1 MNKKTYSICF
11 LFAGLSF
18 AAPSRATTLL
28 PEKVSIP
35 PADSIKRA
43 AQDSLRSPAQDS
55 LRNINLQEV
64 VIVKQLNHL
73 NEIAKVDLQ
82 INPVNS
88 SQEVLRFVPGLFI
101 AQHAGGGKAEQM
113 FLRGFDIDHG
123 TDINI
128 TVDGMPVNMV
138 SHAHGQGYAD
148 LHFLQPET
156 IESIDFDKGPYNVTK
171 GDLATAGYVAFKTKD
186 RMDNE
191 GAVEIGQFNTQ
202 RMRASFS
209 FLNNRQ
215 RSLYVSS
222 SFLTSDGYFDSP
234 QNFKRFN
241 FMTKYTQW
249 NDNSRFSILAS
260 HFNSTWNASGQI
272 PQRAVDQGIIGRF
285 GALDDTEGGNTDRT
299 NLNLMHMQTLGNGA
313 EISSNAWLSYYRF
326 NLYSN
331 FTFFLNDP
339 DNGDE
344 INQRENRLLGGA
356 NTEYTQLFNIKSS
369 EWKLKAGIGFRY
381 DQVKDLALYHTVSRQ
396 RIGTFALGD
405 VDESSMYGY
414 AGVNIEWGKWMIN
427 PAVRLDYF
435 NFDYVDRMLS
445 EYTDP
450 KVSKAIVSP
459 KLNFIY
465 HLNPNLQF
473 LLKLGKGFHSNDARV
488 VVAEDGKKVLPAA
501 YGGDFGVQWKP
512 FPSLMINAAAW
523 YLWMEQEFV
532 YVGDEAVV
540 EPSGKT
546 RRYGVDVGLR
556 WQLFHRFYLQ
566 GDYTYSHARSIDEPK
581 GEDYVPLAPVHTFTA
596 GLSYRWKSLA
606 ASLKCRY
613 LGDRPA
619 NEDYTLTAKG
629 YFVADLNASYTY
641 KRFTIGA
648 TIENLFDTSWDEAQF
663 ATETRLK
670 GEAEPVTEM
679 HFTPGTPFNARG
691 FISVRF

>member
-1 MNKKTYSICF
+1 MKKKIYATC
-11 LFAGLSF
+11 LMLSF
-18 AAPSRATTLL
+18 LHPATPIRAVETDSLALL
-28 PEKVSIP
+28 PT
-35 PADSIKRA
+35 
-43 AQDSLRSPAQDS
+43 DS
-55 LRNINLQEV
+55 LRNITLQEV
-64 VIVKQLNHL
+64 VIEKKLNHL
-73 NEIAKVDLQ
+73 HEISKVDLK

-113 FLRGFDIDHG
+113 FLRGFDLDHG
-123 TDINI
+123 TDIHI

-156 IESIDFDKGPYNVTK
+156 IESVDFDKGPYHVTK

-191 GAVEIGQFNTQ
+191 AALEIGQFNTQ
-202 RMRASFS
+202 RIRASFS
-209 FLNNRQ
+209 FLNNRRQ
-215 RSLYVSS
+215 SLYVSS
-222 SFLTSDGYFDSP
+222 SFLTTDGYFDSP

-241 FMTKYTQW
+241 LMTKYTQW
-249 NDNSRFSILAS
+249 NSNSRFNISLS

-272 PQRAVDQGIIGRF
+272 PQRAVDRGIIGRF
-285 GALDDTEGGNTDRT
+285 GALDDTEGGNTDRS
-299 NLNLMHMQTLGNGA
+299 NLNFLHLLTLDNGV
-313 EISSNAWLSYYRF
+313 EVSTNAWLSYYRF

-339 DNGDE
+339 ENGDE
-344 INQRENRLLGGA
+344 INQRENRHLGGA
-356 NTEYTQLFNIKSS
+356 NTEYTQTYEVGQSQ
-369 EWKLKAGIGFRY
+369 WKLKAGMGFRY
-381 DQVKDLALYHTVSRQ
+381 DQVNDLALYHAVSRR

-405 VDESSMYGY
+405 VGESSMYGY
-414 AGVNIEWGKWMIN
+414 AGLNIEWGKWMIN

-435 NFDYVDRMLS
+435 KFDYADRTLE

-465 HLNPNLQF
+465 NLNRKWQF
-473 LLKLGKGFHSNDARV
+473 LLKMGKGFHSNDARV
-488 VVAEDGKKVLPAA
+488 VVAKDGKTVLPAS
-501 YGGDFGVQWKP
+501 YGADLGVLWKP
-512 FPSLMINAAAW
+512 LPTLMINATAW

-540 EPSGKT
+540 EPGGKT
-546 RRYGVDVGLR
+546 RRCGVDAGLR
-556 WQLFHRFYLQ
+556 WQFLNNWYLQ
-566 GDYTYSHARSIDEPK
+566 ADYTYSHARSIGEPK
-581 GEDYVPLAPVHTFTA
+581 GEDYLPLAPVHTFVA
-596 GLSYRWKSLA
+596 GLNFQWNNLT

-613 LGDRPA
+613 MGDRPA
-619 NEDYTLTAKG
+619 NEDYTLKAKG
-629 YFVADLNASYTY
+629 YCVADFNASYTY
-641 KRFTIGA
+641 KRFTVGA
-648 TIENLFDTSWDEAQF
+648 IIENLFNTDWDEAQF

-670 GEAEPVTEM
+670 DEPEPVDEM

-691 FISVRF
+691 FLSVRF

>member
-1 MNKKTYSICF
+1 MKKKIYATC
-11 LFAGLSF
+11 LMLSF
-18 AAPSRATTLL
+18 LHPATPIRAVETDSLALL
-28 PEKVSIP
+28 PT
-35 PADSIKRA
+35 
-43 AQDSLRSPAQDS
+43 DS
-55 LRNINLQEV
+55 LRNITLQEV
-64 VIVKQLNHL
+64 VIEKKLNHL
-73 NEIAKVDLQ
+73 HEISKVDLK

-113 FLRGFDIDHG
+113 FLRGFDLDHG
-123 TDINI
+123 TDIHI

-156 IESIDFDKGPYNVTK
+156 IESVDFDKGPYHVTK

-191 GAVEIGQFNTQ
+191 AALEIGQFNTQ
-202 RMRASFS
+202 RLRASFS
-209 FLNNRQ
+209 FLNNRRQ
-215 RSLYVSS
+215 SLYVSS
-222 SFLTSDGYFDSP
+222 SFLTTDGYFDSP

-241 FMTKYTQW
+241 LMTKYTQW
-249 NDNSRFSILAS
+249 NSNSRFNISLS

-272 PQRAVDQGIIGRF
+272 PQRAVDRGIIGRF
-285 GALDDTEGGNTDRT
+285 GALDDTEGGNTDRS
-299 NLNLMHMQTLGNGA
+299 NLNFLHLLTLDNGA
-313 EISSNAWLSYYRF
+313 EVSTNAWLSYYRF

-331 FTFFLNDP
+331 FTFFLNNP
-339 DNGDE
+339 ENGDE

-356 NTEYTQLFNIKSS
+356 NTEYTQTYEVGQSQ
-369 EWKLKAGIGFRY
+369 WKLKAGMGFRY
-381 DQVKDLALYHTVSRQ
+381 DQVNDLALYHAVSRR

-405 VDESSMYGY
+405 VGESSMYGY
-414 AGVNIEWGKWMIN
+414 AGLNIEWGKWMIN

-435 NFDYVDRMLS
+435 KFDYADRTLE

-465 HLNPNLQF
+465 NLNRKWQF
-473 LLKLGKGFHSNDARV
+473 LLKMGKGFHSNDARV
-488 VVAEDGKKVLPAA
+488 VVAKDGKTVLPAS
-501 YGGDFGVQWKP
+501 YGADLGVLWKP
-512 FPSLMINAAAW
+512 LPTLMINATAW

-540 EPSGKT
+540 EPGGKT
-546 RRYGVDVGLR
+546 RRCGVDAGLR
-556 WQLFHRFYLQ
+556 WQFLNNWYLQ
-566 GDYTYSHARSIDEPK
+566 ADYTYSHARSIGEPK
-581 GEDYVPLAPVHTFTA
+581 GEDYLPLAPVHTFVA
-596 GLSYRWKSLA
+596 GLNFQWNNLT

-613 LGDRPA
+613 MGDRPA
-619 NEDYTLTAKG
+619 NEDYTLKAKG
-629 YFVADLNASYTY
+629 YCVADFNASYTY
-641 KRFTIGA
+641 KRFTVGA
-648 TIENLFDTSWDEAQF
+648 IIENLFNTDWDEAQF

-670 GEAEPVTEM
+670 DEPEPVDEM

-691 FISVRF
+691 FLSVRF

>member
-1 MNKKTYSICF
+1 MKKKIYATC
-11 LFAGLSF
+11 LMLSF
-18 AAPSRATTLL
+18 LHPATPIRAVETDSLALL
-28 PEKVSIP
+28 PT
-35 PADSIKRA
+35 
-43 AQDSLRSPAQDS
+43 DS
-55 LRNINLQEV
+55 LRNITLQEV
-64 VIVKQLNHL
+64 VIEKKLNHL
-73 NEIAKVDLQ
+73 HEISKVDLK

-113 FLRGFDIDHG
+113 FLRGFDLDHG
-123 TDINI
+123 TDIHI

-156 IESIDFDKGPYNVTK
+156 IESVDFDKGPYHVTK

-191 GAVEIGQFNTQ
+191 AALEIGQFNTQ
-202 RMRASFS
+202 RIRASFS
-209 FLNNRQ
+209 FLNNRRQ
-215 RSLYVSS
+215 SLYVSS
-222 SFLTSDGYFDSP
+222 SFLTTDGYFDSP

-241 FMTKYTQW
+241 LMTKYTQW
-249 NDNSRFSILAS
+249 NSNSRFNISLS

-272 PQRAVDQGIIGRF
+272 PQRAVDRGIIGRF
-285 GALDDTEGGNTDRT
+285 GALDDTEGGNTDRS
-299 NLNLMHMQTLGNGA
+299 NLNFLHLLTLDNGA
-313 EISSNAWLSYYRF
+313 EVSTNAWLSYYRF

-339 DNGDE
+339 ENGDE

-356 NTEYTQLFNIKSS
+356 NTEYTQTY
-369 EWKLKAGIGFRY
+369 EVGQGQWKLKAGMGFRY
-381 DQVKDLALYHTVSRQ
+381 DQVNDLALYHAVSRR

-405 VDESSMYGY
+405 VGESSMYGY
-414 AGVNIEWGKWMIN
+414 AGLNIEWGKWMIN

-435 NFDYVDRMLS
+435 KFDYADRTLE

-465 HLNPNLQF
+465 NLNRKWQF
-473 LLKLGKGFHSNDARV
+473 LLKMGKGFHSNDARV
-488 VVAEDGKKVLPAA
+488 VAKDGKTVLPAS
-501 YGGDFGVQWKP
+501 YGADLGVLWKP
-512 FPSLMINAAAW
+512 LPTLMINATAW

-540 EPSGKT
+540 EPGGKT
-546 RRYGVDVGLR
+546 RRCGVDAGLR
-556 WQLFHRFYLQ
+556 WQFLNNWYLQ
-566 GDYTYSHARSIDEPK
+566 ADYTYSHARSIGEPK
-581 GEDYVPLAPVHTFTA
+581 GEDYLPLAPVHTFVA
-596 GLSYRWKSLA
+596 GLNFQWNNLT

-613 LGDRPA
+613 MGDRPA
-619 NEDYTLTAKG
+619 NEDYTLKAKG
-629 YFVADLNASYTY
+629 YCVADFNASYTY
-641 KRFTIGA
+641 KRFTVGA
-648 TIENLFDTSWDEAQF
+648 IIENLFNTDWDEAQF

-670 GEAEPVTEM
+670 DEPEPVDEM

-691 FISVRF
+691 FLSVRF

>member
-1 MNKKTYSICF
+1 MKKKIYAICLMLSI
-11 LFAGLSF
+11 LSS
-18 AAPSRATTLL
+18 AAPIRAVDTDSLTLL
-28 PEKVSIP
+28 PS
-35 PADSIKRA
+35 
-43 AQDSLRSPAQDS
+43 DS
-55 LRNINLQEV
+55 LRNITLREV
-64 VIVKQLNHL
+64 VIEKKLNHL
-73 NEIAKVDLQ
+73 HEISKVDLR
-82 INPVNS
+82 ITPVNS

-113 FLRGFDIDHG
+113 FLRGFDLDHG

-156 IESIDFDKGPYNVTK
+156 IESVDFDKGPYHVTK

-191 GAVEIGQFNTQ
+191 AALEIGQFNTQ
-202 RMRASFS
+202 RIRASFS
-209 FLNNRQ
+209 FLNNRTQ
-215 RSLYVSS
+215 SLYVSS
-222 SFLTSDGYFDSP
+222 SFLTSDGYFDAP

-241 FMTKYTQW
+241 LMTKYTQW
-249 NDNSRFSILAS
+249 NSNSRFNISLS

-272 PQRAVDQGIIGRF
+272 PQRAVDRGIIGRF
-285 GALDDTEGGNTDRT
+285 GALDDTEGGNTDRS
-299 NLNLMHMQTLGNGA
+299 NLNFLHLLMLDNGA
-313 EISSNAWLSYYRF
+313 EVSTNAWLSYYRF

-339 DNGDE
+339 ENGDE

-356 NTEYTQLFNIKSS
+356 NTEYTQSCQVGRS
-369 EWKLKAGIGFRY
+369 QWKLKAGMGFRY
-381 DQVKDLALYHTVSRQ
+381 DQVNDLALYHAVSRR

-405 VDESSMYGY
+405 VGESSIYGY
-414 AGVNIEWGKWMIN
+414 AGLNIEWGKWMIN

-435 NFDYVDRMLS
+435 KFDYSDRTLE

-450 KVSKAIVSP
+450 EVSKAIVSP

-465 HLNPNLQF
+465 NLNRKWQF
-473 LLKLGKGFHSNDARV
+473 LLKMGKGFHSNDARV
-488 VVAEDGKKVLPAA
+488 VVAQNGKTVLPAS
-501 YGGDFGVQWKP
+501 YGADLGVLWKP
-512 FPSLMINAAAW
+512 LPTLMINATAW

-540 EPSGKT
+540 EPGGKT
-546 RRYGVDVGLR
+546 RRCGVDAGLR
-556 WQLFHRFYLQ
+556 WQFLNNWYLQ
-566 GDYTYSHARSIDEPK
+566 ADYTYSHARSIGEPK
-581 GEDYVPLAPVHTFTA
+581 GEDYLPLAPVHTFVT
-596 GLSYRWKSLA
+596 GLNFQWKTLT

-613 LGDRPA
+613 MGDRPA
-619 NEDYTLTAKG
+619 NEDYSLKAKG
-629 YFVADLNASYTY
+629 YCVADFNASYTY
-641 KRFTIGA
+641 KRFTVGA
-648 TIENLFDTSWDEAQF
+648 IIENLFNTDWDEAQF
-663 ATETRLK
+663 ATETRLQD
-670 GEAEPVTEM
+670 EPAPVDEM

>member
-1 MNKKTYSICF
+1 MKKKIYAICLMLSI
-11 LFAGLSF
+11 LSS
-18 AAPSRATTLL
+18 AAPIRAVDTDSLTLL
-28 PEKVSIP
+28 PS
-35 PADSIKRA
+35 
-43 AQDSLRSPAQDS
+43 DS
-55 LRNINLQEV
+55 LRNITLREV
-64 VIVKQLNHL
+64 VIEKKLNHL
-73 NEIAKVDLQ
+73 HEISKVDLR
-82 INPVNS
+82 ITPVNS

-113 FLRGFDIDHG
+113 FLRGFDLDHG

-156 IESIDFDKGPYNVTK
+156 IESVDFDKGPYHVTK

-191 GAVEIGQFNTQ
+191 AALEIGQFNTQ
-202 RMRASFS
+202 RIRASFS
-209 FLNNRQ
+209 FLNNRTQ
-215 RSLYVSS
+215 SLYVSS
-222 SFLTSDGYFDSP
+222 SFLTSDGYFDAP

-241 FMTKYTQW
+241 LMTKYTQW
-249 NDNSRFSILAS
+249 NSNSRFNISLS

-272 PQRAVDQGIIGRF
+272 PQRAVDCGIIGRF
-285 GALDDTEGGNTDRT
+285 GALDDTEGGNTDRS
-299 NLNLMHMQTLGNGA
+299 NLNFLHLLMLDNGA
-313 EISSNAWLSYYRF
+313 EVSTNAWLSYYRF

-339 DNGDE
+339 ENGDE

-356 NTEYTQLFNIKSS
+356 NTEYTQSCQVGRS
-369 EWKLKAGIGFRY
+369 QWKLKAGMGFRY
-381 DQVKDLALYHTVSRQ
+381 DQVNDLALYHAVSRR

-405 VDESSMYGY
+405 VGESSIYGY
-414 AGVNIEWGKWMIN
+414 AGLNIEWGKWMIN

-435 NFDYVDRMLS
+435 KFDYSDRTLE

-450 KVSKAIVSP
+450 EVSKAIVSP

-465 HLNPNLQF
+465 NLNRKWQF
-473 LLKLGKGFHSNDARV
+473 LLKMGKGFHSNDARV
-488 VVAEDGKKVLPAA
+488 VVAQNGKTVLPAS
-501 YGGDFGVQWKP
+501 YGADLGVLWKP
-512 FPSLMINAAAW
+512 LPTLMINATAW

-540 EPSGKT
+540 EPGGKT
-546 RRYGVDVGLR
+546 RRCGVDAGLR
-556 WQLFHRFYLQ
+556 WQFLNNWYLQ
-566 GDYTYSHARSIDEPK
+566 ADYTYSHARSIGEPK
-581 GEDYVPLAPVHTFTA
+581 GEDYLPLAPVHTFVT
-596 GLSYRWKSLA
+596 GLNFQWKTLT

-613 LGDRPA
+613 MGDRPA
-619 NEDYTLTAKG
+619 NEDYSLKAKG
-629 YFVADLNASYTY
+629 YCVADFNASYTY
-641 KRFTIGA
+641 KRFTVGA
-648 TIENLFDTSWDEAQF
+648 IIENLFNTDWDEAQF
-663 ATETRLK
+663 ATETRLQD
-670 GEAEPVTEM
+670 EPAPVDEM

>member
-1 MNKKTYSICF
+1 MKKKVYATC
-11 LFAGLSF
+11 LMLSLLHP
-18 AAPSRATTLL
+18 AAPIRAVEADSLALL
-28 PEKVSIP
+28 
-35 PADSIKRA
+35 PADS
-43 AQDSLRSPAQDS
+43 LRTIT
-55 LRNINLQEV
+55 LREV
-64 VIVKQLNHL
+64 VIEKKLNHL
-73 NEIAKVDLQ
+73 NEISKVDLK

-113 FLRGFDIDHG
+113 FLRGFDLDHG
-123 TDINI
+123 TDIHI

-156 IESIDFDKGPYNVTK
+156 IESVDFDKGPYHVTK

-191 GAVEIGQFNTQ
+191 AALEIGQFNTQ
-202 RMRASFS
+202 RLRASFS
-209 FLNNRQ
+209 FLNNRRQ
-215 RSLYVSS
+215 SLYVSS

-241 FMTKYTQW
+241 LMTKYTQW
-249 NDNSRFSILAS
+249 NSNSRFNISLS

-272 PQRAVDQGIIGRF
+272 PQRAVDRGIIGRF
-285 GALDDTEGGNTDRT
+285 GALDDTEGGNTDRS
-299 NLNLMHMQTLGNGA
+299 NLNFLHLLMLDNGA
-313 EISSNAWLSYYRF
+313 EVSTNAWLSYYRF

-339 DNGDE
+339 ENGDE

-356 NTEYTQLFNIKSS
+356 NTEYTQTYEVGQSQ
-369 EWKLKAGIGFRY
+369 WKLKTGMGFRY
-381 DQVKDLALYHTVSRQ
+381 DQVNDLALYHAVSRR

-405 VDESSMYGY
+405 VGESSIYGY
-414 AGVNIEWGKWMIN
+414 AGLNIEWGKWMIN

-435 NFDYVDRMLS
+435 KFDYSDRTLE

-450 KVSKAIVSP
+450 EVSKAIVSP

-465 HLNPNLQF
+465 NLNRKWQF
-473 LLKLGKGFHSNDARV
+473 LLKMGKGFHSNDARV
-488 VVAEDGKKVLPAA
+488 VVAKDGKTVLPAS
-501 YGGDFGVQWKP
+501 YGADLGVLWKP
-512 FPSLMINAAAW
+512 LPTLMINATGW

-540 EPSGKT
+540 EPGGKT
-546 RRYGVDVGLR
+546 RRCGVDAGLR
-556 WQLFHRFYLQ
+556 WQFLNNWYLQ
-566 GDYTYSHARSIDEPK
+566 ADYTYSHARSIGEPK
-581 GEDYVPLAPVHTFTA
+581 GEDYLPLAPVHTFVT
-596 GLSYRWKSLA
+596 GLNYQWKTLT

-613 LGDRPA
+613 MGDRPA
-619 NEDYTLTAKG
+619 NEDYSLKAKG
-629 YFVADLNASYTY
+629 YFVVDFNASYTY
-641 KRFTIGA
+641 KRFTVGA
-648 TIENLFDTSWDEAQF
+648 IIENLFNTDWDEAQF

-670 GEAEPVTEM
+670 DEPEPVDEM

-691 FISVRF
+691 FVSVRF

>member
-1 MNKKTYSICF
+1 MNRRNYLTYLLLS
-11 LFAGLSF
+11 GLISVTPVP
-18 AAPSRATTLL
+18 AINISQDYVTNL
-28 PEKVSIP
+28 PG
-35 PADSIKRA
+35 DSINS
-43 AQDSLRSPAQDS
+43 QPSDT
-55 LRNINLQEV
+55 LRNFTLDEV

-73 NEIAKVDLQ
+73 HEISKVDLK

-128 TVDGMPVNMV
+128 SVDGMPVNMV

-156 IESIDFDKGPYNVTK
+156 IESIDFDKGPYNVAK
-171 GDLATAGYVAFKTKD
+171 GDLTTAGYVSFKTKD
-186 RMDNE
+186 RMNNE
-191 GAVEIGQFNTQ
+191 GALEIGQFNTQ

-209 FLNNRQ
+209 FLNNQ
-215 RSLYVSS
+215 KQSLYVSS

-241 FMTKYTQW
+241 LMTKYTQW
-249 NDNSRFSILAS
+249 NVDSRFSIMLS
-260 HFNSTWNASGQI
+260 HFNSRWNASGQI

-299 NLNLMHMQTLGNGA
+299 NLNFLHMQTLGNDA

-339 DNGDE
+339 ENGDQ

-356 NTEYTQLFNIKSS
+356 NTEYTQLFDVKSS
-369 EWKLKAGIGFRY
+369 SWKLKAGIGFRY
-381 DQVKDLALYHTVSRQ
+381 DQINDLALYHTVSRR

-405 VDESSMYGY
+405 VGESSMFGY
-414 AGVNIEWGKWMIN
+414 AGINIEWGKWMIN

-435 NFDYVDRMLS
+435 HFDYDDHTLP

-465 HLNPNLQF
+465 HLNSNWQF

-512 FPSLMINAAAW
+512 HPSLMINAAAW
-523 YLWMEQEFV
+523 YLWMQQEFV

-540 EPSGKT
+540 EPSGET
-546 RRYGVDVGLR
+546 RRIGCDFGLR
-556 WQLFHRFYLQ
+556 WQFINRLYFQF
-566 GDYTYSHARSIDEPK
+566 DYTYSHARSIEEPK
-581 GEDYVPLAPVHTFTA
+581 GNDYVPLAPVHTFVT
-596 GLSYRWKSLA
+596 GLSYQWKSLT

-619 NEDYTLTAKG
+619 NEDYSLTAKG
-629 YFVADLNASYTY
+629 YFVADFNATYTY
-641 KRFTIGA
+641 KRFTVGA
-648 TIENLFDTSWDEAQF
+648 TIENLFNTSWDEAQF
-663 ATETRLK
+663 STETRLK
-670 GEAEPVTEM
+670 GEPEPVTEM

>member
-1 MNKKTYSICF
+1 MKKKIYATC
-11 LFAGLSF
+11 LMLSF
-18 AAPSRATTLL
+18 LHPATPIRAVETDSLALL
-28 PEKVSIP
+28 PT
-35 PADSIKRA
+35 
-43 AQDSLRSPAQDS
+43 DS
-55 LRNINLQEV
+55 LRNITLQEV
-64 VIVKQLNHL
+64 VIEKKLNHL
-73 NEIAKVDLQ
+73 HEISKVDLK

-113 FLRGFDIDHG
+113 FLRGFDLDHG
-123 TDINI
+123 TDIHI

-156 IESIDFDKGPYNVTK
+156 IESVDFDKGPYHVTK

-191 GAVEIGQFNTQ
+191 AALEIGQFNTQ
-202 RMRASFS
+202 RIRASFS
-209 FLNNRQ
+209 FLNNRRQ
-215 RSLYVSS
+215 SLYVSS
-222 SFLTSDGYFDSP
+222 SFLTTDGYFDSP

-241 FMTKYTQW
+241 LMTKYTQW
-249 NDNSRFSILAS
+249 NSNSRFNISLS

-272 PQRAVDQGIIGRF
+272 PQRAVDRGIIGRF
-285 GALDDTEGGNTDRT
+285 GALDDTEGGNTDRS
-299 NLNLMHMQTLGNGA
+299 NLNFLHLLTLDNGA
-313 EISSNAWLSYYRF
+313 EVSTNAWLSYYRF

-339 DNGDE
+339 ENGDE

-356 NTEYTQLFNIKSS
+356 NTEYTQTYEVGQSQ
-369 EWKLKAGIGFRY
+369 WKLKAGMGFRY
-381 DQVKDLALYHTVSRQ
+381 DQVNDLALYHAVSRR

-405 VDESSMYGY
+405 VGESSMYGY
-414 AGVNIEWGKWMIN
+414 AGLNIEWGKWMIN

-435 NFDYVDRMLS
+435 KFDYADRTLE

-465 HLNPNLQF
+465 NLNRKWQF
-473 LLKLGKGFHSNDARV
+473 LLKMGKGFHSNDARV
-488 VVAEDGKKVLPAA
+488 VVAKDGKTVLPAS
-501 YGGDFGVQWKP
+501 YGADLGVLWKP
-512 FPSLMINAAAW
+512 LPTLMINATAW

-540 EPSGKT
+540 EPGGKT
-546 RRYGVDVGLR
+546 RRCGVDAGLR
-556 WQLFHRFYLQ
+556 WQFLNNWYLQ
-566 GDYTYSHARSIDEPK
+566 ADYTYSHARSIGEPK
-581 GEDYVPLAPVHTFTA
+581 GEDYLPLAPVHTFVA
-596 GLSYRWKSLA
+596 GLNFQWNNLT

-613 LGDRPA
+613 MGDRPA
-619 NEDYTLTAKG
+619 NEDYTLKAKG
-629 YFVADLNASYTY
+629 YCVADFNASYTY
-641 KRFTIGA
+641 KRFTVGA
-648 TIENLFDTSWDEAQF
+648 IIENLFNTDWDEAQF

-670 GEAEPVTEM
+670 DEPEPVDEM

-691 FISVRF
+691 FLSVRF

>member
-1 MNKKTYSICF
+1 MNRRNYLTYLLLS
-11 LFAGLSF
+11 GLISVTPVP
-18 AAPSRATTLL
+18 AINISQDYVTNL
-28 PEKVSIP
+28 PG
-35 PADSIKRA
+35 DSINS
-43 AQDSLRSPAQDS
+43 QPSDT
-55 LRNINLQEV
+55 LRNFTLDEV

-73 NEIAKVDLQ
+73 HEISKVDLK

-128 TVDGMPVNMV
+128 SVDGMPVNMV

-156 IESIDFDKGPYNVTK
+156 IESIDFDKGPYNVAK
-171 GDLATAGYVAFKTKD
+171 GDLTTAGYVSFKTKD
-186 RMDNE
+186 RMNNE
-191 GAVEIGQFNTQ
+191 GVLEIGQFNTQ

-209 FLNNRQ
+209 FLNNQ
-215 RSLYVSS
+215 KQSLYVSS

-241 FMTKYTQW
+241 LMTKYTQW
-249 NDNSRFSILAS
+249 NVDSRFSIMLS
-260 HFNSTWNASGQI
+260 HFNSRWNASGQI

-299 NLNLMHMQTLGNGA
+299 NLNFLHMQTLGNDA

-339 DNGDE
+339 ENGDQ

-356 NTEYTQLFNIKSS
+356 NTEYTQLFDVKSS
-369 EWKLKAGIGFRY
+369 SWKLKAGIGFRY
-381 DQVKDLALYHTVSRQ
+381 DQINDLALYHTVSRR

-405 VDESSMYGY
+405 VGESSMFGY
-414 AGVNIEWGKWMIN
+414 AGINIEWGKWMIN

-435 NFDYVDRMLS
+435 HFDYDDHTLP

-465 HLNPNLQF
+465 HLNSNWQF

-512 FPSLMINAAAW
+512 HPSLMINAAAW
-523 YLWMEQEFV
+523 YLWMQQEFV

-540 EPSGKT
+540 EPSGET
-546 RRYGVDVGLR
+546 RRIGCDFGLR
-556 WQLFHRFYLQ
+556 WQFINRLYFQF
-566 GDYTYSHARSIDEPK
+566 DYTYSHARSIEEPK
-581 GEDYVPLAPVHTFTA
+581 GNDYVPLAPVHTFVT
-596 GLSYRWKSLA
+596 GLSYQWKSLT

-619 NEDYTLTAKG
+619 NEDYSLTAKG
-629 YFVADLNASYTY
+629 YFVADFNATYTY
-641 KRFTIGA
+641 KRFTVGA
-648 TIENLFDTSWDEAQF
+648 TIENLFNTSWDEAQF
-663 ATETRLK
+663 STETRLK
-670 GEAEPVTEM
+670 GEPEPVTEM

>member
-1 MNKKTYSICF
+1 MKKKIYATC
-11 LFAGLSF
+11 LMLSF
-18 AAPSRATTLL
+18 LHPATPIRAVETDSLALL
-28 PEKVSIP
+28 PT
-35 PADSIKRA
+35 
-43 AQDSLRSPAQDS
+43 DS
-55 LRNINLQEV
+55 LRNITLQEV
-64 VIVKQLNHL
+64 VIEKKLNHL
-73 NEIAKVDLQ
+73 HEISKVDLK

-113 FLRGFDIDHG
+113 FLRGFDLDHG
-123 TDINI
+123 TDIHI

-156 IESIDFDKGPYNVTK
+156 IESVDFDKGPYHVTK

-191 GAVEIGQFNTQ
+191 AALEIGQFNTQ
-202 RMRASFS
+202 RIRASFS
-209 FLNNRQ
+209 FLNNRKQ
-215 RSLYVSS
+215 SLYVSS
-222 SFLTSDGYFDSP
+222 SFLTTDGYFDSP

-241 FMTKYTQW
+241 LMTKYTQW
-249 NDNSRFSILAS
+249 NSNSRFNISLS
-260 HFNSTWNASGQI
+260 HFNSIWNASGQI
-272 PQRAVDQGIIGRF
+272 PQRAVDRGIIGRF
-285 GALDDTEGGNTDRT
+285 GALDDTEGGNTDRS
-299 NLNLMHMQTLGNGA
+299 NLNFLHLLTLDNGA
-313 EISSNAWLSYYRF
+313 EVSTNAWLSYYRF

-339 DNGDE
+339 ENGDE

-356 NTEYTQLFNIKSS
+356 NTEYTQTYEVGQSQ
-369 EWKLKAGIGFRY
+369 WKLKAGMGFRY
-381 DQVKDLALYHTVSRQ
+381 DQVNDLALYHAVSRR

-405 VDESSMYGY
+405 VGESSMYGY
-414 AGVNIEWGKWMIN
+414 AGLNIEWGKWMIN

-435 NFDYVDRMLS
+435 KFDYADRTLE

-465 HLNPNLQF
+465 NLNRKWQF
-473 LLKLGKGFHSNDARV
+473 LLKMGKGFHSNDARV
-488 VVAEDGKKVLPAA
+488 VVAKDGKTVLPAS
-501 YGGDFGVQWKP
+501 YGADLGVLWKP
-512 FPSLMINAAAW
+512 LPTLMINATAW

-540 EPSGKT
+540 EPGGKT
-546 RRYGVDVGLR
+546 RRCGVDAGLR
-556 WQLFHRFYLQ
+556 WQFLNNWYLQ
-566 GDYTYSHARSIDEPK
+566 ADYTYSHARSIGEPK
-581 GEDYVPLAPVHTFTA
+581 GEDYLPLAPVHTFVA
-596 GLSYRWKSLA
+596 GLNFQWNNLT

-613 LGDRPA
+613 MGDRPA
-619 NEDYTLTAKG
+619 NEDYTLKAKG
-629 YFVADLNASYTY
+629 YCVADFNASYTY
-641 KRFTIGA
+641 KRFTVGA
-648 TIENLFDTSWDEAQF
+648 IIENLFNTDWDEAQF

-670 GEAEPVTEM
+670 DEPEPVDEM

-691 FISVRF
+691 FLSVRF

>member
-1 MNKKTYSICF
+1 MKKKIYATC
-11 LFAGLSF
+11 LMLSLLHP
-18 AAPSRATTLL
+18 ATPIRAVDTDSLALL
-28 PEKVSIP
+28 P
-35 PADSIKRA
+35 A
-43 AQDSLRSPAQDS
+43 DS
-55 LRNINLQEV
+55 LRNITLQEV
-64 VIVKQLNHL
+64 VIEKKLNHL
-73 NEIAKVDLQ
+73 HEISKVDLK

-113 FLRGFDIDHG
+113 FLRGFDLDHG
-123 TDINI
+123 TDIHI

-156 IESIDFDKGPYNVTK
+156 IESVDFDKGPYHVTK

-191 GAVEIGQFNTQ
+191 AALEIGQFNTQ
-202 RMRASFS
+202 RLRASFS
-209 FLNNRQ
+209 FLNNSRQ
-215 RSLYVSS
+215 SLYVSS
-222 SFLTSDGYFDSP
+222 SFLTTDGYFDSP

-241 FMTKYTQW
+241 LMTKYTQW
-249 NDNSRFSILAS
+249 NSNSRFNISLS

-272 PQRAVDQGIIGRF
+272 PQRAVDRGIIGRF
-285 GALDDTEGGNTDRT
+285 GALDDTEGGNTDRS
-299 NLNLMHMQTLGNGA
+299 NLNFLHLLMLDNGA
-313 EISSNAWLSYYRF
+313 EVSTNAWLSYYRF

-339 DNGDE
+339 ENGDE

-356 NTEYTQLFNIKSS
+356 NTEYTQTYEVRQSQ
-369 EWKLKAGIGFRY
+369 WKLKTGMGFRY
-381 DQVKDLALYHTVSRQ
+381 DQVNDLALYHAVSRR

-405 VDESSMYGY
+405 VGESSIYGY
-414 AGVNIEWGKWMIN
+414 AGLNIEWGKWMIN

-435 NFDYVDRMLS
+435 KFDYADRTLE

-450 KVSKAIVSP
+450 QVSKAIVSP

-465 HLNPNLQF
+465 NLNRKWQF
-473 LLKLGKGFHSNDARV
+473 LLKMGKGFHSNDARV
-488 VVAEDGKKVLPAA
+488 VVAKDGKTVLPAS
-501 YGGDFGVQWKP
+501 YGADLGVLWKP
-512 FPSLMINAAAW
+512 LPTLMINATAW

-540 EPSGKT
+540 EPGGKT
-546 RRYGVDVGLR
+546 RRCGVDAGLR
-556 WQLFHRFYLQ
+556 WQFLNNWYLQ
-566 GDYTYSHARSIDEPK
+566 ADYTYSHARSIGEPK
-581 GEDYVPLAPVHTFTA
+581 REDYLPLAPVHTFVA
-596 GLSYRWKSLA
+596 GLNFQWKTLT

-613 LGDRPA
+613 MGDRPA
-619 NEDYTLTAKG
+619 NEDYTLKAKG
-629 YFVADLNASYTY
+629 YCVADFNASYTY
-641 KRFTIGA
+641 KRFTVGA
-648 TIENLFDTSWDEAQF
+648 IIENLFNTDWDEAQF

-670 GEAEPVTEM
+670 DEPEPVDEM

>member
-1 MNKKTYSICF
+1 MKKKVYATC
-11 LFAGLSF
+11 LVLSF
-18 AAPSRATTLL
+18 LHPAAPIRAVETDSLALL
-28 PEKVSIP
+28 
-35 PADSIKRA
+35 PADS
-43 AQDSLRSPAQDS
+43 LRTIT
-55 LRNINLQEV
+55 LREV
-64 VIVKQLNHL
+64 VIEKNLNHL
-73 NEIAKVDLQ
+73 NEISKVDLK

-113 FLRGFDIDHG
+113 FLRGFDLDHG
-123 TDINI
+123 TDIHI

-156 IESIDFDKGPYNVTK
+156 IECVDFDKGPYHVTK

-191 GAVEIGQFNTQ
+191 AALEIGQFNTQ
-202 RMRASFS
+202 RLRASFS
-209 FLNNRQ
+209 FLNNRRQ
-215 RSLYVSS
+215 SLYVSS

-241 FMTKYTQW
+241 LMTKYTQW
-249 NDNSRFSILAS
+249 NSNSRFNISLS

-272 PQRAVDQGIIGRF
+272 PQRAVDRGIIGRF
-285 GALDDTEGGNTDRT
+285 GALDDTEGGNTDRS
-299 NLNLMHMQTLGNGA
+299 NLNFLHLLMLDNGA
-313 EISSNAWLSYYRF
+313 EVSTNAWLSYYRF

-339 DNGDE
+339 ENGDE

-356 NTEYTQLFNIKSS
+356 NTEYTQSFPVGRSQ
-369 EWKLKAGIGFRY
+369 WKLKAGMGFRY
-381 DQVKDLALYHTVSRQ
+381 DQVNDLALYHAVSRR

-405 VDESSMYGY
+405 VGESSMYGY
-414 AGVNIEWGKWMIN
+414 AGLNIEWGKWMIN

-435 NFDYVDRMLS
+435 KFDYADRTLE

-465 HLNPNLQF
+465 NLNRKWQF
-473 LLKLGKGFHSNDARV
+473 LLKMGKGFHSNDARV
-488 VVAEDGKKVLPAA
+488 VVAKDGKTVLPAS
-501 YGGDFGVQWKP
+501 YGADLGVLWKP
-512 FPSLMINAAAW
+512 LPALMINATGW

-540 EPSGKT
+540 EPGGKT
-546 RRYGVDVGLR
+546 RRCGVDAGLR
-556 WQLFHRFYLQ
+556 WQFLNNWYLQ
-566 GDYTYSHARSIDEPK
+566 ADYTYSHARSIGEPK
-581 GEDYVPLAPVHTFTA
+581 GEDYLPLAPVHTFVT
-596 GLSYRWKSLA
+596 GLNYQWKTLT

-613 LGDRPA
+613 MGDRPA
-619 NEDYTLTAKG
+619 NEDYSLKAKG
-629 YFVADLNASYTY
+629 YFVADFNASYTY
-641 KRFTIGA
+641 KRFTVGA
-648 TIENLFDTSWDEAQF
+648 IIENLFNTDWDEAQF

-670 GEAEPVTEM
+670 DEPEPVDEM

-691 FISVRF
+691 FVSVRF

>member
-1 MNKKTYSICF
+1 MKKKTYSACLF
-11 LFAGLSF
+11 LLSLSL
-18 AAPSRATTLL
+18 ATPSRGADRLR
-28 PEKVSIP
+28 EKVPDSSV
-35 PADSIKRA
+35 DSIKSQP
-43 AQDSLRSPAQDS
+43 QDT
-55 LRNINLQEV
+55 LRNINLGEV

-73 NEIAKVDLQ
+73 NEISKVDLK

-171 GDLATAGYVAFKTKD
+171 GDLATAGYVSFKTKD
-186 RMDNE
+186 RMNNE
-191 GAVEIGQFNTQ
+191 GAVEIGQYNTQ

-209 FLNNRQ
+209 FLNNQ
-215 RSLYVSS
+215 KQSLYVSS

-241 FMTKYTQW
+241 LMTKYTQW
-249 NDNSRFSILAS
+249 NENSRFSILMS
-260 HFNSTWNASGQI
+260 HFNSKWNASGQI

-299 NLNLMHMQTLGNGA
+299 NLNLMHIQILSNGA
-313 EISSNAWLSYYRF
+313 DISSNAWLSYYRF

-339 DNGDE
+339 ENGDE

-356 NTEYTQLFNIKSS
+356 NTEYTQIFKVKSS
-369 EWKLKAGIGFRY
+369 DWKLKAGIGFRY
-381 DQVKDLALYHTVSRQ
+381 DQINDLALYHTVKRE

-405 VDESSMYGY
+405 VGESSMFGY

-435 NFDYVDRMLS
+435 KFDYVDRTLP
-445 EYTDP
+445 EYTNP
-450 KVSKAIVSP
+450 KVSQAIVSP

-465 HLNPNLQF
+465 HLDPKLQF

-488 VVAEDGKKVLPAA
+488 VVAQDGKKVLPAA

-512 FPSLMINAAAW
+512 FPTLMVNAAAW
-523 YLWMEQEFV
+523 YLWMQQEFV

-546 RRYGVDVGLR
+546 RRYGADFGLR
-556 WQLFHRFYLQ
+556 WQFLNKFYFQ
-566 GDYTYSHARSIDEPK
+566 ADYTYSHARCIDEPK
-581 GEDYVPLAPVHTFTA
+581 GEDFVPLAPVHTFVTA
-596 GLSYRWKSLA
+596 LSYQWKGLT
-606 ASLKCRY
+606 ASLKGRY

-619 NEDYTLTAKG
+619 NEDYSLKAKG
-629 YFVADLNASYTY
+629 YFVADLNATYTY
-641 KRFTIGA
+641 KRFTFGA
-648 TIENLFDTSWDEAQF
+648 TIENLFNTSWDEAQF
-663 ATETRLK
+663 STETRLQ
-670 GEAEPVTEM
+670 GEPESITEM

-691 FISVRF
+691 FVSVRF